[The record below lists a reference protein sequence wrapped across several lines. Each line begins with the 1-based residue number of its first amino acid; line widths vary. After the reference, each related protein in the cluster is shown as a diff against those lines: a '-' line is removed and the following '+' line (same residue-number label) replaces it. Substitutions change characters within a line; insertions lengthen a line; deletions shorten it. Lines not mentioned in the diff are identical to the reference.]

1 MAYYNPYFEDRKNPD
16 SCLNYT
22 YNEFLDRKPPSYF
35 LALLRH
41 NYIWTKRENLD
52 TFSMRVSPSFIFW
65 HDRLVDMYPVSY
77 LQDFFFEMMD
87 TAGLLDEPIMLM
99 VEWARTIDQGKIKK
113 EHVQVDSEEEED
125 RKVVQIPPE
134 DWQTE
139 QVWDSQWIKED
150 KKMFSRK
157 YDIAPD
163 LFQMREVPGVLQ
175 LNPKA
180 PQRWLRFLVFNPKAE
195 ESMT

>member
-65 HDRLVDMYPVSY
+65 HDRLVDIYPVSY

-113 EHVQVDSEEEED
+113 EHVQIQSEEEED

-139 QVWDSQWIKED
+139 QVWDSQWIEED

-195 ESMT
+195 SIS

>member
-1 MAYYNPYFEDRKNPD
+1 
-16 SCLNYT
+16 
-22 YNEFLDRKPPSYF
+22 
-35 LALLRH
+35 
-41 NYIWTKRENLD
+41 
-52 TFSMRVSPSFIFW
+52 MRVSPSFIFW
-65 HDRLVDMYPVSY
+65 HDRLVDIYPVSY

-113 EHVQVDSEEEED
+113 EHVQIQSEEEED
-125 RKVVQIPPE
+125 KKVVQIPPE

-139 QVWDSQWIKED
+139 QVWDSQWIEED

-157 YDIAPD
+157 YDIASD

-195 ESMT
+195 EA

>member
-1 MAYYNPYFEDRKNPD
+1 MAYYNPYFEDRKDPD

-65 HDRLVDMYPVSY
+65 HDRLVDIYPVSY

-99 VEWARTIDQGKIKK
+99 IEWARTIDKGKIKK
-113 EHVQVDSEEEED
+113 EHVQIQSEEEED
-125 RKVVQIPPE
+125 KKVVQIPPE

-139 QVWDSQWIKED
+139 QVWDSQWIEED

-195 ESMT
+195 EA

>member
-113 EHVQVDSEEEED
+113 EHVQVQSEDEAD

-157 YDIAPD
+157 YDIAPN

-180 PQRWLRFLVFNPKAE
+180 PQRWLRFLVFNPKE
-195 ESMT
+195 EQV

>member
-113 EHVQVDSEEEED
+113 EHVQVDSEEEAD

-180 PQRWLRFLVFNPKAE
+180 PQRWLRFLVFNPKE
-195 ESMT
+195 EQV

>member
-1 MAYYNPYFEDRKNPD
+1 MAYYNPYFEDRKDPD

-65 HDRLVDMYPVSY
+65 HDRLVDIYPVSY

-99 VEWARTIDQGKIKK
+99 IEWARTIDQGKIKK
-113 EHVQVDSEEEED
+113 EHVQIQSEEEED

-139 QVWDSQWIKED
+139 QVWDSQWIEED

-195 ESMT
+195 PIS

>member
-1 MAYYNPYFEDRKNPD
+1 MPYYNPYFEDRKDPD
-16 SCLNYT
+16 SCPNYT

-65 HDRLVDMYPVSY
+65 HDRLVDIYPVSY

-99 VEWARTIDQGKIKK
+99 IEWARTIDQGKIKK
-113 EHVQVDSEEEED
+113 EHVQIQSEEEED

-139 QVWDSQWIKED
+139 QVWDSQWIEED

-195 ESMT
+195 E